1 MNELLRPPSLPGT
14 TQAAE
19 GLQRR
24 RFSVAEIESMVASGI
39 IAEDE
44 RIELIG
50 GEVVPMSPKGRR
62 HEVLRSELAFML
74 SRQCPAHLKVATAT
88 PLNLAADCA
97 PQPDIIV
104 FPASLKAPDVDGKSA
119 LLVIEIAD
127 TSLAYDLATKPAI
140 YASHNVREY
149 WVINANT
156 LETTTH
162 REPSGSAYR
171 VAPTVGAEQLLLP
184 RAAPELGVRL
194 ADLDLG

>member
-1 MNELLRPPSLPGT
+1 MNELLRPPFLPVT

-24 RFSVAEIESMVASGI
+24 RFTVAEIESMVASGI

-44 RIELIG
+44 RLELIG
-50 GEVVPMSPKGRR
+50 GEVVPLSPKGRR

-74 SRQCPAHLKVATAT
+74 SRQCPAHLKVATET

-97 PQPDIIV
+97 PEPDIIV
-104 FPASLKAPDVDGKSA
+104 FPAPLRAPDVDGNSV
-119 LLVIEIAD
+119 LMVIEIAD
-127 TSLAYDLATKPAI
+127 TSLAYDLTTKPAI

-162 REPSGSAYR
+162 SEPSGSAYR
-171 VAPTVGAEQLLLP
+171 VAPTVDAEQLLLP

>member
-24 RFSVAEIESMVASGI
+24 RFTVAEVESMVASGI

-44 RIELIG
+44 RLELIG

-74 SRQCPAHLKVATAT
+74 SRQCPAHLKVATET

-97 PQPDIIV
+97 PEPDIIV
-104 FPASLKAPDVDGKSA
+104 FPASLRAPDVDGKSV

-127 TSLAYDLATKPAI
+127 TSLAYDLTTKPAI
-140 YASHNVREY
+140 YAAYNVREY

-162 REPSGSAYR
+162 SEPSGSAYR

>member
-1 MNELLRPPSLPGT
+1 MNELLRPPFLPVT

-19 GLQRR
+19 GLRRR
-24 RFSVAEIESMVASGI
+24 RFTVAEIESMVAGGI
-39 IAEDE
+39 ISEDE

-62 HEVLRSELAFML
+62 HEVLRSELAFAL
-74 SRQCPAHLKVATAT
+74 SRRCPAHLKVATET
-88 PLNLAADCA
+88 PLKLAADNA
-97 PQPDIIV
+97 PEPDIIV
-104 FPASLKAPDVDGKSA
+104 FPVSLKAPDVDGASV

-127 TSLAYDLATKPAI
+127 TSLAYDLTTKPAI

-156 LETTTH
+156 LETKTH
-162 REPSGSAYR
+162 LEPSGSAYKA
-171 VAPTVGAEQLLLP
+171 VPTVGPEQRLIP
-184 RAAPELGVRL
+184 RAAPELSVRL

>member
-24 RFSVAEIESMVASGI
+24 RFSVAEVDSMVASGI
-39 IAEDE
+39 IPEDE

-50 GEVVPMSPKGRR
+50 GEVVPLSPKGRR

-74 SRQCPAHLKVATAT
+74 SRQCPAHLKVATET

-97 PQPDIIV
+97 PGPDIIV
-104 FPASLKAPDVDGKSA
+104 FPASLKAPDVDGKSV
-119 LLVIEIAD
+119 LLVIEIAG
-127 TSLAYDLATKPAI
+127 TSLAYDLTTKPAI

-184 RAAPELGVRL
+184 RAAPELSVRL
-194 ADLDLG
+194 ADLG